1 MFCEAESL
9 NSRNYCE
16 SCFACLTAYL
26 SYLCFDT
33 HYEKVSGYM
42 YYTCLSS
49 QAMYT
54 WKNNFIS
61 QKKLWDCIKLYI
73 KINFYFRFHVLNLK
87 ICVWLWFFLDI
98 EKDRK
103 VRSRAEPDCLCP
115 KRSHVGGSSGAGTE
129 NSKWGTLGL
138 YIYNHQDENL
148 YCIQGNIHPNF
159 IFTLFALVV
168 SRQI

>member
-1 MFCEAESL
+1 MKELSHVFFWQIETKIFESTINTLNTMFCEAESL

-33 HYEKVSGYM
+33 HYEKVSGHM

-61 QKKLWDCIKLYI
+61 QKKLWDCTKLYI

-87 ICVWLWFFLDI
+87 ICVWLWFFLGT

-129 NSKWGTLGL
+129 NSKWGT
-138 YIYNHQDENL
+138 
-148 YCIQGNIHPNF
+148 F
-159 IFTLFALVV
+159 RALH
-168 SRQI
+168 I